1 MAVRSVH
8 ALAAA
13 AFAIPLVSVWHG
25 GWAEAAIAGSLVV
38 IAIRRPWENLLII
51 AGLLP
56 LVTPLGE
63 LLRPALAGPEAAE
76 LLLLP
81 SLFGFCVRYAL
92 RAADISSPLRLPCAA
107 GTIVVAAATIV
118 GVAGEPDGGAAIA
131 ARYFQHATS
140 TYLVQAALFPALHIG
155 MVWIEAMFLGYFA
168 DLTIRQQSAASE
180 RMSTILIAGAFAA
193 SLFTIDRLANTL
205 LLHHLSVRSTLDA
218 LSTSRIGIH
227 TPDVNAVGSLYA
239 LFVVP
244 ALWSAAATKR
254 SWRWLAFICIAVALW
269 WTGSRAAVAAACAG
283 TLVAAA
289 IARSVSLRTV
299 VLGAAVSVFLVSM
312 SLQWGSSGSLSAVD
326 ALRIRVEMGKAGLR
340 IAENSPVFGV
350 GPGRFPAASRPFVS
364 ERVLALFPIAS
375 DGENAHNN
383 FIQVVAELGIAGAVA
398 LFGFIGI
405 PLLAA
410 SRAIAMPVSRWDI
423 NGFTG
428 GSYAFLLTCLFGH
441 PLLVPLCVCLFF
453 LTLGLVSGLSPAMAR
468 PTRLWSAAAW
478 VSMLIVAIS
487 IPWRIVDA
495 RSHPYAEPMAIVE
508 QRAVSGSMDDN
519 ADSKSSC
526 GAGLQPCEALDGV
539 SYTIVERSFAMYIDP
554 RSHTVTVP
562 LRFTP
567 DSSPSCEVHISM
579 NRQPADIVSP
589 PRDAWL
595 RARYVVAHSPK
606 QTPGRLDLLVRE
618 SNCHLRVGQMIVE

>member
-1 MAVRSVH
+1 
-8 ALAAA
+8 
-13 AFAIPLVSVWHG
+13 
-25 GWAEAAIAGSLVV
+25 
-38 IAIRRPWENLLII
+38 
-51 AGLLP
+51 
-56 LVTPLGE
+56 
-63 LLRPALAGPEAAE
+63 
-76 LLLLP
+76 
-81 SLFGFCVRYAL
+81 
-92 RAADISSPLRLPCAA
+92 
-107 GTIVVAAATIV
+107 
-118 GVAGEPDGGAAIA
+118 
-131 ARYFQHATS
+131 
-140 TYLVQAALFPALHIG
+140 LFPALHIG
-155 MVWIEAMFLGYFA
+155 MVWIEAMFLAYFA
-168 DLTIRQQSAASE
+168 DLIIRQQSATSE
-180 RMSTILIAGAFAA
+180 RISTILIAAAFAA
-193 SLFTIDRLANTL
+193 SLFTVDRLANIL
-205 LLHHLSVRSTLDA
+205 VLHHMSVRSMLDA

-244 ALWSAAATKR
+244 ALWSAIAMKR

-269 WTGSRAAVAAACAG
+269 WTGSRAAVAAACGG
-283 TLVAAA
+283 TLITAA
-289 IARSVSLRTV
+289 IARSVSARTV
-299 VLGAAVSVFLVSM
+299 ALGAVVSVFLVGL

-383 FIQVVAELGIAGAVA
+383 FIQIAAEFGIAGAVA
-398 LFGFIGI
+398 LFGFIAI
-405 PLLAA
+405 PLLSSSRTIADRAA
-410 SRAIAMPVSRWDI
+410 RLDRV
-423 NGFTG
+423 GLTG
-428 GSYAFLLTCLFGH
+428 GSFAFLLTCFLGH
-441 PLLVPLCVCLFF
+441 PLLVPLCVWLFF
-453 LTLGLVSGLSPAMAR
+453 LTLGLVSGLSPAMTRSTR
-468 PTRLWSAAAW
+468 PWSAAAW
-478 VSMLIVAIS
+478 VCMLIVAIS
-487 IPWRIVDA
+487 IPWRVVDA

-508 QRAVSGSMDDN
+508 QRAASGSLDGS

-526 GAGLQPCEALDGV
+526 GAGLQSCEALDGV
-539 SYTIVERSFAMYIDP
+539 SYTVVQRSFAMYIDP

-595 RARYVVAHSPK
+595 RARYVVAHSTK

-618 SNCHLRVGQMIVE
+618 PNCRLRVGQMIVE